1 MSDFNIYYNNR
12 NGTIHIKNKHN
23 NFNENNNNINSNNY
37 VNNINP
43 NNYVNNI
50 IEENR
55 KEKFLINKKNKETST
70 NTDNYIND
78 NNNNLIEIDANEF
91 FKKFQPISNN
101 KKDENSHNNNVS
113 FMEGPRGYPGLVGP
127 QGIPGPPG
135 PQGLFG
141 PEGFPGPPGPQGLIG
156 RQGLIGPQGLPGPP
170 GPPGQQGI
178 RGSPGECVSKEE
190 ILELIESV
198 YPKFKINEKALYG
211 IKRVSAQ
218 EINKLNAKNS
228 ISNNLRIKLNNMKNN
243 NPIFDTFYLSPN
255 ILEINQQNC
264 DNYIHE
270 KNIEQVSNIYN
281 TTNFDYFPNDYTPS
295 GFPIELKNNTLVIEN
310 IKWNIMQ
317 HITDTKYDETNLLG
331 IVPREN
337 EYNYVNM
344 ELEVTFELH
353 SQLPF
358 NLLNNRSNICPYR
371 NNTSTNNFNC
381 SNTCLYNTEKTKL
394 KINNLSD
401 NSNLKIQI
409 PISSHSYIKNA
420 LLCIKVSIAPES
432 MYNLKGYDKFNNIA
446 YGFIPFNQMI
456 INFEYHFE

>member
-12 NGTIHIKNKHN
+12 NGTIHIKNKHPVITD
-23 NFNENNNNINSNNY
+23 NI
-37 VNNINP
+37 NNINP
-43 NNYVNNI
+43 NNYFNNVNKNSN
-50 IEENR
+50 EENN
-55 KEKFLINKKNKETST
+55 KEKFSINKEPST
-70 NTDNYIND
+70 NTDNCK

-101 KKDENSHNNNVS
+101 KKDELNNNIS
-113 FMEGPRGYPGLVGP
+113 FMEGPRVYPGLVGP
-127 QGIPGPPG
+127 QGPPGPSGQPGPPG
-135 PQGLFG
+135 PQGLLG

-170 GPPGQQGI
+170 GE
-178 RGSPGECVSKEE
+178 SFSKEE

-198 YPKFKINEKALYG
+198 YPRFKINVNEKALYG
-211 IKRVSAQ
+211 IKRVCAQ
-218 EINKLNAKNS
+218 EINKLNVKNT
-228 ISNNLRIKLNNMKNN
+228 ISNNLRIKLNNVKNN

-270 KNIEQVSNIYN
+270 KHIEQVININ
-281 TTNFDYFPNDYTPS
+281 NINNFDYFPNDYTPS

-317 HITDTKYDETNLLG
+317 HIIDTKYDETNLLG
-331 IVPREN
+331 FVPKEN

-371 NNTSTNNFNC
+371 NNTSSSNFNC
-381 SNTCLYNTEKTKL
+381 SNTCLYNTEKTKI

-401 NSNLKIQI
+401 NSNVKIEI
-409 PISSHSYIKNA
+409 PINTHSYIKNA
-420 LLCIKVSIAPES
+420 LLCLKVGISPES
-432 MYNLKGYDKFNNIA
+432 MYNLKGYDKYNNIA